1 MIYGARE
8 HEQCLF
14 RIQWTRHCC
23 RARGRLNVSVQRNT
37 MIQWHNYIE
46 KKTHN
51 DIKQAFS
58 SLMSWRSSLVQCH
71 HLPNWPQW
79 RWVGGP
85 MLVWSNIISY
95 LFWYSG
101 QFFERQYHAFGSQ
114 MMQVLHWPISDWF
127 LLSSLLSSSH
137 IGDGVD
143 GVPPKVNQVSS
154 WEEGLAQPMIY
165 HQYYFLLKIWTFM

>member
-1 MIYGARE
+1 
-8 HEQCLF
+8 
-14 RIQWTRHCC
+14 
-23 RARGRLNVSVQRNT
+23 
-37 MIQWHNYIE
+37 
-46 KKTHN
+46 
-51 DIKQAFS
+51 
-58 SLMSWRSSLVQCH
+58 MSWRSSLVQWH

-95 LFWYSG
+95 LFWYSV

-114 MMQVLHWPISDWF
+114 LMQVHHWPISDWF

-165 HQYYFLLKIWTFM
+165 HQYYSLLKIWTFMLFLFQGHHPKPEDKRNGFCGKDLRPIDWQDLPLARAPP